1 MEEENPMP
9 LQTLKRDS
17 SAEKINDV
25 MLADGALIL
34 EDVVD
39 EQQID
44 DCVAELKHF
53 IDVTPFGRDDF
64 TGRLT
69 KRTGALA
76 ARSEACRDFIV
87 NSTILAAAETFLK
100 PYSKKILLHLTQTIL
115 LLPGAGAQPF
125 HRDRYAWGRHL
136 PLALEPQ
143 FNTIW
148 AMTEFTRANGATRV
162 VPGSQHWD
170 YGREPDES
178 EVCFAEMSKGSV
190 FLYSGSVM
198 HAGGS
203 NDSDQN
209 RMGLNL
215 TYCLNWLRQEENQ
228 YLSCPPEIARNFDPV
243 LQDLLGYVQGDY
255 ALGYF
260 SDPVDMTGRREV
272 ASPSI
277 LMNRAD

>member
-1 MEEENPMP
+1 MP

-25 MLADGALIL
+25 MLSDGALIL

-39 EQQID
+39 EQQIN
-44 DCVAELKHF
+44 DCIAELQHF

-76 ARSEACRDFIV
+76 ARSATCRDFIV
-87 NSTILAAAETFLK
+87 NSSILPAAETFLK

-115 LLPGAGAQPF
+115 LRPGACAQPF

-148 AMTEFTRANGATRV
+148 AMTDFTRANGATRV

-170 YGREPDES
+170 YGREPEES

-203 NDSDQN
+203 NDTDQN

-228 YLSCPPEIARNFDPV
+228 YLSCPPEIARDFDPV

-260 SDPVDMTGRREV
+260 SDPVDMTGQREV

-277 LMNRAD
+277 LMNRGD

>member
-1 MEEENPMP
+1 MP

-25 MLADGALIL
+25 MLSDGALIL

-39 EQQID
+39 EQQIN
-44 DCVAELKHF
+44 DCIAELQHF

-76 ARSEACRDFIV
+76 ARSATCRDFIV
-87 NSTILAAAETFLK
+87 NSRILTAAETFLK

-115 LLPGAGAQPF
+115 LRPGAGAQPF

-148 AMTEFTRANGATRV
+148 AMTDFTRANGATRV

-170 YGREPDES
+170 YGREPEES
-178 EVCFAEMSKGSV
+178 EVCYAEMSKGSV

-203 NDSDQN
+203 NDTDQN

-228 YLSCPPEIARNFDPV
+228 YLSCPPEIARDFDPV

-260 SDPVDMTGRREV
+260 SDPVDMTGQREV

-277 LMNRAD
+277 LMNRGD

>member
-1 MEEENPMP
+1 MA
-9 LQTLKRDS
+9 LQTLKRDASVDKIIEVMS
-17 SAEKINDV
+17 S
-25 MLADGALIL
+25 DGALIL

-39 EQQID
+39 EQRID
-44 DCVAELKHF
+44 HCVAELKHF
-53 IDVTPFGRDDF
+53 IDVTPLGRDDF

-76 ARSEACRDFIV
+76 ARSGTCRDFIV
-87 NSTILAAAETFLK
+87 DEIILAAAESYLK

-115 LLPGAGAQPF
+115 LQPGAAGQPF

-136 PLALEPQ
+136 PLTLEPQ

-148 AMTEFTRANGATRV
+148 ALTDFTSMNGATRV
-162 VPGSQHWD
+162 IPGSHHWEH
-170 YGREPDES
+170 GREPNDS
-178 EVCFAEMSKGSV
+178 EVCVAEMSKGSV
-190 FLYSGSVM
+190 FLYSGSVI
-198 HAGGS
+198 HAGGANHS
-203 NDSDQN
+203 EQN
-209 RMGLNL
+209 RLGLNI

-260 SDPVDMTGRREV
+260 SEPTDMTGQREV
-272 ASPSI
+272 VSPSV
-277 LMNRAD
+277 LMNRND